1 MFDSWNQSRRAAAAK
16 ALVVLV
22 SATGCLAAVAYAATA
37 PSAPAHGDAIRP
49 AAKAVQA
56 RTLVPSPRTEGSGLS
71 RPRIVRH
78 PAKTTLSTR
87 ASFRYLSRQA
97 DIEFACKL
105 DDAGWKRCGL
115 ARAAYRG
122 LAVGAHRFSVRAEA
136 DGVRSLPARFAWA
149 QAEPKSFT
157 IVPELSGLSLL
168 YPGAPPVA
176 VPLVLTNPNSA
187 PIRVTSLKVSVTA
200 DPAAC
205 PSGANLE
212 LIQSSAS
219 ERKPVKIPAG
229 GTVRLPVSGVSAPAV
244 ALRNLPVNQ
253 DTCQGVSFPLAFS
266 GEALG

>member
-1 MFDSWNQSRRAAAAK
+1 MAK
-16 ALVVLV
+16 ALVALV

-37 PSAPAHGDAIRP
+37 PSAPDRGSAIQP
-49 AAKAVQA
+49 AARSVEA
-56 RTLVPSPRTEGSGLS
+56 RRLVPSPRTGGAGLA

-78 PAKTTLSTR
+78 PAPATLSTR
-87 ASFRYLSRQA
+87 VSFRYASPQV
-97 DIEFACKL
+97 DVDFACKL
-105 DDAGWKRCGL
+105 DDAGWKRC
-115 ARAAYRG
+115 ARARVAYRG
-122 LAVGAHRFSVRAEA
+122 LAVGPHQFFVRAEA
-136 DGVRSLPARFAWA
+136 EGARSRPARFAWA
-149 QAEPKSFT
+149 QGQPQSFS
-157 IVPELSGLSLL
+157 IVAELSPLSRL
-168 YPGAPPVA
+168 YPGAPPIA

-229 GTVRLPVSGVSAPAV
+229 GTVRLPITGVSAPAI
-244 ALRNLPVNQ
+244 ALRDLPVNQ
-253 DTCQGVSFPLAFS
+253 DACQGVSFPLAFS